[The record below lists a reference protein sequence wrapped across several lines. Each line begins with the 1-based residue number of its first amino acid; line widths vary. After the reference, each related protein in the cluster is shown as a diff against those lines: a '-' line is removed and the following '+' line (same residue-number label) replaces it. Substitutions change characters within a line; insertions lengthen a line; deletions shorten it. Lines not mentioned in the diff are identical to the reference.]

1 MARDGHNLH
10 HIHHSDCGP
19 RSLPHSLSLSLIQG
33 RGQNLFFPHSVF
45 EATISL
51 CRSAGT
57 APGGPSMDGRTDDVL
72 SYDELRGWAKHD
84 GSSDRWPS
92 GASGPLSLSL
102 CALVEVVPAGPLA
115 SQFPEKRTNSSV
127 FIREWIF
134 VYSHDFV
141 STVPKL
147 KISLSLAT
155 AINLGT

>member
-1 MARDGHNLH
+1 MAIWRL
-10 HIHHSDCGP
+10 
-19 RSLPHSLSLSLIQG
+19 R
-33 RGQNLFFPHSVF
+33 
-45 EATISL
+45 
-51 CRSAGT
+51 
-57 APGGPSMDGRTDDVL
+57 PS
-72 SYDELRGWAKHD
+72 
-84 GSSDRWPS
+84 
-92 GASGPLSLSL
+92 LSLSL

-155 AINLGT
+155 SINLGTEMLRLSEQN

>member
-19 RSLPHSLSLSLIQG
+19 RSLPHSLSLSLSLIQG

-102 CALVEVVPAGPLA
+102 SVPWWKWFRQVHSRHNFL
-115 SQFPEKRTNSSV
+115 KRGRIQV
-127 FIREWIF
+127 FLY
-134 VYSHDFV
+134 VNG
-141 STVPKL
+141 
-147 KISLSLAT
+147 SLCT
-155 AINLGT
+155 AMILFLQYLN

>member
-1 MARDGHNLH
+1 MSFLMMSYGDGLNTTGAVIDDHLAPA
-10 HIHHSDCGP
+10 G
-19 RSLPHSLSLSLIQG
+19 LSLG
-33 RGQNLFFPHSVF
+33 
-45 EATISL
+45 
-51 CRSAGT
+51 
-57 APGGPSMDGRTDDVL
+57 
-72 SYDELRGWAKHD
+72 
-84 GSSDRWPS
+84 
-92 GASGPLSLSL
+92 
-102 CALVEVVPAGPLA
+102 ALVEVVPAGPLA

>member
-1 MARDGHNLH
+1 MTGTIFIIFITATAGLA
-10 HIHHSDCGP
+10 
-19 RSLPHSLSLSLIQG
+19 HSLTHSLYLYLSF
-33 RGQNLFFPHSVF
+33 RGEAKTCFFP
-45 EATISL
+45 TL
-51 CRSAGT
+51 CLRPQFHSAGVPEPLQVVLRWT
-57 APGGPSMDGRTDDVL
+57 DGRTMSFL
-72 SYDELRGWAKHD
+72 MMSYGD
-84 GSSDRWPS
+84 GLNTT
-92 GASGPLSLSL
+92 GAVIDGHLAPPALSLSL